1 MAPNLNLKCPLKIF
15 SNSSGIVAAHE
26 CDWLAH
32 LVDKVP
38 GPAVILFSPE
48 FPLTSLIPGSA
59 LSQLSLPVT
68 SELEMAQ

>member
-1 MAPNLNLKCPLKIF
+1 M
-15 SNSSGIVAAHE
+15 AAHE

-48 FPLTSLIPGSA
+48 LPLTSLIPGSA